1 MLGGVLVGWWGWGGG
16 DVAVAMELKHG
27 GVVKRTLDAMVGAGW
42 CEGSRMQSG
51 HYSFHSTT
59 FAVI

>member
-51 HYSFHSTT
+51 HYS
-59 FAVI
+59 